1 MNSLFDTIRLA
12 GASLSRNRRARALAI
27 TGVLAP
33 LILCVVLIAAFS
45 PALDA
50 ASRIPV
56 AVVNL
61 DEGAT
66 DAGGRT
72 VTAGDDFVD
81 SLADSHEL
89 AWSVVDE
96 DEADAGLADGT
107 YALALKIPADY
118 SEKIASLT
126 TASPEQATIEM
137 VSTGSENVLATEAG
151 TAALK
156 QVQAR
161 LKGDLGEDY
170 LLSVLSDVRG
180 QASRLT
186 LTADGTVMLTSAY
199 DALEQGTDAI
209 AQGLAQTA
217 DGTGALAEGVGTI
230 ADSVTAVGTGA
241 QALAA
246 GSTSP
251 PRRAWVRSP
260 RVRSCWVRASTRW
273 GSKRPA
279 LASRSP
285 RSARPSAGWPMIF
298 RARRATSPRWVAQVP
313 VLAQQG
319 KTLAEQLA
327 AWSVA
332 GSAVQADA
340 QRVVD
345 GVAGAQGGVDAV
357 RDGAAALQVELAGG
371 KDASGNQV
379 KGLSAQLAELEKS
392 YQEKSAELD
401 GLFEELSKA
410 IEPDGQQEDTAA
422 GDAAPDQ
429 DATDG
434 APEDAASDP
443 QVVLTKIQGVRSELA
458 DIATKRSDI
467 SAKLTGAAQTA
478 ADLSRRASDASAG
491 LNEATAANGD
501 LAGDLS
507 AAGEASG
514 KVAST
519 AKSLG
524 ESATGIVTSAAN
536 ISKQVVTAQLTLAGT
551 ETAAG
556 SVPGLADT
564 VSLLGQGVS
573 AIGGQLGSD
582 GAIGSGVSALSTGAS
597 SLGEALG
604 LMADQTELLGTGN
617 IALGRALD
625 TVGQG
630 VGALGTGIGA
640 MADAESQLSSGVEQL
655 SSASEGITDTL
666 ETAGDT
672 LADVST
678 NHTERA
684 SVASSPV
691 RFRSATVGARIEGP
705 AALVPLAAS
714 LALAAG
720 AVAAAL
726 LLPGL
731 DGRAVLAGRG
741 ALAALAQFA
750 AYALVVLVQAVLVT
764 VAGIVFGGLSGASAA
779 AFAGVLVLGA
789 LALAACAQLIRLVT
803 GRLAAPVLLALVALQ
818 AACSGVIVPSF
829 FTSGPFAVLGA
840 VLPANVLAGALRTLV
855 GGDATG
861 VVGAAAYLSVL
872 ALVAL
877 ALSAAVAQGGRTL
890 RRTPRAA

>member
-1 MNSLFDTIRLA
+1 MNSLFDTIRLT
-12 GASLSRNRRARALAI
+12 GASLSRSRRARALAI

-161 LKGDLGEDY
+161 LKGDLGENY

-199 DALEQGTDAI
+199 DALAQGTDAI

-246 GSTSP
+246 GLDLTATQGVGPLSSGAELLGQGLNQMGEQTTGLGEQITQVGTALGGVADDLSS
-251 PRRAWVRSP
+251 A
-260 RVRSCWVRASTRW
+260 T
-273 GSKRPA
+273 GD
-279 LASRSP
+279 LASM
-285 RSARPSAGWPMIF
+285 G
-298 RARRATSPRWVAQVP
+298 TQVP

-501 LAGDLS
+501 LAGDLT
-507 AAGEASG
+507 AAGEASDQ
-514 KVAST
+514 VAST

-536 ISKQVVTAQLTLAGT
+536 ISKQVITAQLTLAGA

-617 IALGRALD
+617 IALGQALD

-720 AVAAAL
+720 TVAAAL

-818 AACSGVIVPSF
+818 VVCSGVIVPSF

-861 VVGAAAYLSVL
+861 VVGAAAYLAVL

-877 ALSAAVAQGGRTL
+877 ALSAAVAQGGRIL
-890 RRTPRAA
+890 RRTSRAA